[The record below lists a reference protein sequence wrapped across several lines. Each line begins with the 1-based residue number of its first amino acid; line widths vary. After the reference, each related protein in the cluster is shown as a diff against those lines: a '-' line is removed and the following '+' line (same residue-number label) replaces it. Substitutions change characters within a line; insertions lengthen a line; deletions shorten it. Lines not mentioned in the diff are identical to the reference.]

1 MGLLL
6 EQGKIRLAHDRG
18 IGVVHLL
25 EEDVAAHGFILL
37 LGQQL
42 VGQHHL
48 AEGGGGLGQR
58 KGRVE
63 GKRAVMGGQHGVD
76 GVPELMGHGRHVA
89 GAALV
94 VQQHVGRHIWQHRPA
109 EGAVAFPL
117 AHLAVHVLLVEDALS
132 HLSQLRVEGVERV
145 EDHLRRIVVLELF
158 I

>member
-25 EEDVAAHGFILL
+25 EEDVAANGFILL

-76 GVPELMGHGRHVA
+76 GVTELMGHGRHVA

-109 EGAVAFPL
+109 EGAVAFAL